1 MKESNYQI
9 MKKQYWNKGFTLA
22 ELLIVVAI
30 IGVLV
35 AISIPIFSGQLEKAR
50 EATDAANIRS
60 QYAEVMADAI
70 MDSRDVN
77 KNHTTYEPIQLRQQK
92 NEWQST
98 GLKTNLEGV
107 FGEVVGQYPKAGG
120 LAWVEYSASKNYSI
134 LHYDG
139 ENGNTGGSNSGS
151 EGSETIPPNP
161 TTPTNPITPMTPTK
175 PDPTTKPDK
184 EPITGDDSGNKP
196 ESGTGHETPEQK
208 IEFPAKTWPEQG
220 SFSTSKG
227 DIYFYN
233 GKIYISAAD
242 NINLNANGSPEKGG
256 WYEWNFINPNGT
268 TLTRENVNAQG
279 NIEGG
284 VHRGDL
290 FVDDDGSIYVMSIT
304 TEWQNAPK
312 GDEGNWIKIRI
323 N

>member
-1 MKESNYQI
+1 
-9 MKKQYWNKGFTLA
+9 MKKQQRNKGFTLA

-70 MDSRDVN
+70 MDGGAVN
-77 KNHTTYEPIQLRQQK
+77 KNHSTYEPIRLQQQK

-107 FGEVVGQYPKAGG
+107 FGDVVGEYPKAGG
-120 LAWVEYSASKNYSI
+120 QAWVEYSAAKDYSI
-134 LHYDG
+134 LHYEDG
-139 ENGNTGGSNSGS
+139 SGETGGSGSGS
-151 EGSETIPPNP
+151 GGSETTPTTPTIPTNPTTP
-161 TTPTNPITPMTPTK
+161 TTPTNPDPPSK
-175 PDPTTKPDK
+175 PDPSTSDK
-184 EPITGDDSGNKP
+184 EPTIGGDAGNKP
-196 ESGTGHETPEQK
+196 GSGTSNETPEQK
-208 IEFPAKTWPEQG
+208 IEFSAHAWPEG
-220 SFSTSKG
+220 GHFSTSRG
-227 DIYFYN
+227 DIYSYK
-233 GKIYISAAD
+233 GKIYISSGNNASLD
-242 NINLNANGSPEKGG
+242 ANGSPEEDG
-256 WYEWNFINPNGT
+256 WYAWNFVKPTSTI
-268 TLTRENVNAQG
+268 LTRKNVNTQG

-290 FVDDDGSIYVMSIT
+290 FVDDDGSIYIISIT